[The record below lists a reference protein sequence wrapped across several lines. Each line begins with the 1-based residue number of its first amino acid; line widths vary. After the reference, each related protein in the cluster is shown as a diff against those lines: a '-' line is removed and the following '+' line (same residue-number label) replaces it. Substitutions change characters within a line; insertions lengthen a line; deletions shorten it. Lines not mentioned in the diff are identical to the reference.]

1 MWRAD
6 NSRGKLRQVEPCFL
20 RLTRHDRS
28 NPSGKNF
35 RMRLKLLTAALLAG
49 AASGGS
55 AEVMPLD
62 QAAKRFGVRESA
74 WQADLSPSGRKV
86 VYLTAGAGAQTIAK
100 VYDLDTKKTV
110 SLIASSGDPETL
122 RWCEFA
128 TETQLICRY
137 TGNGEVEGVLLG
149 FSRLATLSLV
159 GTNVG
164 SLGTK
169 RAGYDMYIRQNDGA
183 VLDWLPDADGSV
195 LMSRTYVPKVEE
207 RATNIK
213 DNRLGLG
220 VDRVELTTLRS
231 KPIEEPRQHA
241 SHYMT
246 DGRGNVRIMG
256 EAESDNVGQ
265 LKGITTFRYRKAGQ
279 REWERLGA
287 YNSQEDTGM
296 WPVAIEQST
305 DSVYILEDVN
315 GRDALFRMALDGSGT
330 KTLIAK
336 NDRVD
341 IDNVV
346 RIDRGLPVIGYTYTE
361 DRGRTVYF
369 DQEFKKLGSALS
381 RALPQTPL
389 IEFAAASRDAKT
401 LLIHAS
407 SDTDPGA
414 YYVLNRTT
422 KQMEQV
428 LFSRQL
434 VQPEQLAPV
443 QAINYPAADG
453 TMIPAYLT
461 MSKDGP
467 AKGRPAVVL
476 PHGGP
481 SSRDSWGFDWLAQF
495 LAARGYAVIQPNYRG
510 SAGYGDEFLGENAFR
525 DWKTAMSDIS
535 DASKYLVAQSIA
547 DPNKLA
553 ILGWSYGGY
562 AALQS
567 ANLEPD
573 RYKAVIAIA
582 PVTDLAMLKRD
593 YYEFTS
599 RKIAREEIGSG
610 EHLKPG
616 SPLQNAARIKAPVL
630 LVHGDMDINVRSRHS
645 VEMAQALQKSGT
657 QVEFIRHKALDHYL
671 DDSNARTEM
680 LTRIGQLLERT
691 IGQ

>member
-1 MWRAD
+1 MR
-6 NSRGKLRQVEPCFL
+6 
-20 RLTRHDRS
+20 
-28 NPSGKNF
+28 F
-35 RMRLKLLTAALLAG
+35 RMMVALCLLAG
-49 AASGGS
+49 TASGALG
-55 AEVMPLD
+55 EVMPLD
-62 QAAKRFGVRESA
+62 QAAKRFGIRESA
-74 WQADLSPSGRKV
+74 KQADLSPSGRKI
-86 VYLTAGAGAQTIAK
+86 VYLAAGAGAQTIAK

-110 SLIASSGDPETL
+110 SLIASSGNPETL

-137 TGNGEVEGVLLG
+137 SGNAEVEGVLLG

-159 GTNVG
+159 GKDVR
-164 SLGTK
+164 SLGSK

-183 VLDWLPDADGSV
+183 VLDWLPDAEGSV

-213 DNRLGLG
+213 DERLGLG
-220 VDRVELTTLRS
+220 VDRVELATLRS
-231 KPIEEPRQHA
+231 RPVEEPRRQA

-265 LKGITTFRYRKAGQ
+265 LKGITTFRFRKAGK

-287 YNSQEDTGM
+287 YNSQDDVGM

-305 DSVYILEDVN
+305 DSVYILEDLN
-315 GRDALFRMALDGSGT
+315 GRDALYRMPLDGSGA

-336 NDRVD
+336 NDYVD
-341 IDNVV
+341 IDGVV
-346 RIDRGLPVIGYTYTE
+346 RIDRGLPVIGYSYTD

-369 DQEFKKLGSALS
+369 DPEFKKLASALG
-381 RALPQTPL
+381 RALPQTPM

-401 LLIHAS
+401 LLVHAS

-422 KQMEQV
+422 KQMEPV
-428 LFSRQL
+428 LLSREL
-434 VQPEQLAPV
+434 VQPDQLAPV
-443 QAINYPAADG
+443 KSISYPAADG
-453 TMIPAYLT
+453 KMIPAYLT
-461 MSKDGP
+461 ISKDGP
-467 AKGRPAVVL
+467 AKGRPAVIL

-535 DASKYLVAQSIA
+535 DSGKYLVAQGIA
-547 DPNKLA
+547 DPGKLA

-567 ANLEPD
+567 ASLEPD

-599 RKIAREEIGSG
+599 SKLARETIGSG

-616 SPLQNAARIKAPVL
+616 SPLQNASRIKAPVL

-645 VEMAQALQKSGT
+645 AEMAEALREARRP
-657 QVEFIRHKALDHYL
+657 VEFVRHKELDHYL

-680 LTRIGQLLERT
+680 LIKIGQLLDRT
-691 IGQ
+691 IGKQVSGESAGLAP